1 MVEGTVLFCAENS
14 VCLITELFT
23 LMPSNKKPLEIAV
36 VGSGL
41 AGLSVANLLSR
52 EHHVTILERASTV
65 GMDLASV
72 SVSDSDGKEVRIDS
86 PMRGW
91 YHLLH

>member
-1 MVEGTVLFCAENS
+1 MEQFCFVLKSAKAKGTSFCQ
-14 VCLITELFT
+14 ITD
-23 LMPSNKKPLEIAV
+23 LMSSNKKPLEIAV

-86 PMRGW
+86 PMRGS
-91 YHLLH
+91 YHL